1 MGLYLCVF
9 DDEENELDGL
19 EMGTYSDYNH
29 FLDVVTELVEKGEKG
44 SVCPTL
50 TLHHD
55 SDGVWEPGEC
65 KLLESEL
72 NVIETQFKKA
82 LPQAF
87 TKEWRSDI
95 AKEIGLKPN
104 NLYESFIDVNGDF
117 IIGRLK
123 ELCDLAIDK
132 NSPICFQ

>member
-19 EMGTYSDYNH
+19 EMGTYSDYNY
-29 FLDVVTELVEKGEKG
+29 FLDVVTELVEQGEKG

-65 KLLESEL
+65 KLLKSEL

-82 LPQAF
+82 PPQAF
-87 TKEWRSDI
+87 VTEWRADI
-95 AKEIGLKPN
+95 AKEIGLNPK
-104 NLYESFIDVNGDF
+104 NLYENFIDVNGDF
-117 IIGRLK
+117 VVDRLK

-132 NSPICFQ
+132 NYPICFQ